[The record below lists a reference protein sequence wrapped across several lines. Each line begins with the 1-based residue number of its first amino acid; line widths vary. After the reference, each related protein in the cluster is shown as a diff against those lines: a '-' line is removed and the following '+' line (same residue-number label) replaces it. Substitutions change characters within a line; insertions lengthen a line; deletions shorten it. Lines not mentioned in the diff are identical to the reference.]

1 VNPGTSGAGANNAT
15 LFLKRRGDPQI
26 LISRPEIPHDRPV
39 ATLDIAGQFVAT
51 VPLNRVIVEP
61 ISEYLTAPSRELSH
75 HNTVRARMNLLGARP
90 ASEDIVPELTV
101 TAKAF
106 FVANLN
112 EKGAASAPRDGEARR
127 VREPRIVAVVI
138 TGGGE
143 AFAGVLTIGL
153 TAASLD

>member
-1 VNPGTSGAGANNAT
+1 
-15 LFLKRRGDPQI
+15 
-26 LISRPEIPHDRPV
+26 
-39 ATLDIAGQFVAT
+39 
-51 VPLNRVIVEP
+51 
-61 ISEYLTAPSRELSH
+61 
-75 HNTVRARMNLLGARP
+75 M
-90 ASEDIVPELTV
+90 
-101 TAKAF
+101 
-106 FVANLN
+106 ANLN